1 MTTRRGPLTF
11 LATLAAVVVLLLALV
26 AAGIWWGGHPE
37 DLPGFMQR
45 AFVANRGTRVVD
57 EALARIHREYYRPV
71 GEGQLSNAS
80 ISGAVASLD
89 DPFSHYLT
97 AKELGEFD
105 HPGSFSGIGVEV
117 NPDPR
122 GLRIVQVFNSSPAA
136 RAGLKPEDLIIAVNG
151 RTLVGLP
158 EDAATSLVKG
168 PPDTDV
174 TLRVEEPAAS
184 SGEGGSAEG
193 QSNGSGEGHS
203 GGSSSRHPS
212 RHPNGHRGGSSSKA
226 SNAQPRTRTVTLTRA
241 TISQP
246 VVASITRT
254 VHGIRLGVVALAEF
268 SAGAHA
274 EVLEAVEHELQ
285 REHARGLVLDLRSNP
300 GGLVEEAQ
308 LIASFF
314 LPRGAVVVTTRGRVQ
329 PTQLLRTVG
338 GTIPASIPMVVLVDR
353 DTASA
358 AEILTGAL
366 QDHHRATV
374 VGTHTFGKG
383 VFQEEQS
390 LANGGALD
398 ITVGEYFTPNG
409 HNLGGGGVRE
419 GAGIAPEVKVPAK
432 LVDTPHGLAVALET
446 LAAKVR

>member
-11 LATLAAVVVLLLALV
+11 LASLAAVVVLLLALV

-45 AFVANRGTRVVD
+45 TFVANRGTRVVD
-57 EALARIHREYYRPV
+57 EALARIHREYYRPI
-71 GEGQLSNAS
+71 GEAQLSNAS

-97 AKELGEFD
+97 AKELNEFD

-117 NPDPR
+117 NPNPK
-122 GLRIVQVFNSSPAA
+122 GLQIVQVFNTTPAS
-136 RAGLKPEDLIIAVNG
+136 RAGLKPEDLIVAVNG
-151 RTLVGLP
+151 RSLAGLP
-158 EDAATSLVKG
+158 EDEATSLVKG
-168 PPDTDV
+168 APDTDV
-174 TLRVEEPAAS
+174 TLRVEEPGHAA
-184 SGEGGSAEG
+184 
-193 QSNGSGEGHS
+193 GH
-203 GGSSSRHPS
+203 
-212 RHPNGHRGGSSSKA
+212 
-226 SNAQPRTRTVTLTRA
+226 PRMRTVTLTRA
-241 TISQP
+241 TISEP
-246 VVASITRT
+246 VVASITRK
-254 VHGIRLGVVALAEF
+254 VHGVPLGVVALAEF

-285 REHARGLVLDLRSNP
+285 QEHARGLVLDLRSNP

-308 LIASFF
+308 LIASYF

-329 PTQLLRTVG
+329 PTQVLRAQG
-338 GTIPASIPMVVLVDR
+338 GAIPASIPMVVLVDR

-409 HNLGGGGVRE
+409 HNLGGGGVHE

-432 LVDTPHGLAVALET
+432 LVDTPHALAIALET
-446 LAAKVR
+446 LAGKVK

>member
-1 MTTRRGPLTF
+1 MTPRRQPLTF
-11 LATLAAVVVLLLALV
+11 LASLAAVVVLLLALV

-45 AFVANRGTRVVD
+45 VFVANRGTRVVD
-57 EALARIHREYYRPV
+57 EALARIHREYYRPI
-71 GEGQLSNAS
+71 GEAQLSNAS

-97 AKELGEFD
+97 AKELSEFD

-117 NPDPR
+117 NPNPR
-122 GLRIVQVFNSSPAA
+122 GLQIVQVFNGSPAS
-136 RAGLKPEDLIIAVNG
+136 RAGLKPEDLIVAVNG
-151 RTLVGLP
+151 RSLAGLP
-158 EDAATSLVKG
+158 EDEATSLVKG
-168 PPDTDV
+168 APDTDV
-174 TLRVEEPAAS
+174 TLRVQEPAPS
-184 SGEGGSAEG
+184 SAEG
-193 QSNGSGEGHS
+193 TNAGGHGTGSAKGHSNGS
-203 GGSSSRHPS
+203 
-212 RHPNGHRGGSSSKA
+212 PNGHA
-226 SNAQPRTRTVTLTRA
+226 SGRAAGLARTRTVILTRA
-241 TISQP
+241 TISEP
-246 VVASITRT
+246 VVASITRK
-254 VHGIRLGVVALAEF
+254 VGGIPLGVVALAEF

-285 REHARGLVLDLRSNP
+285 QEHARGLVLDLRSNP

-314 LPRGAVVVTTRGRVQ
+314 LPRGAVVVSTRGRVQ
-329 PTQLLRTVG
+329 PTQVLRAEG
-338 GTIPASIPMVVLVDR
+338 GAIPASIPMVVLVDR

-409 HNLGGGGVRE
+409 HNLGGGGVHE
-419 GAGIAPEVKVPAK
+419 GAGIVPEVKVPAK
-432 LVDTPHGLAVALET
+432 LVDTPHGLAVALKT
-446 LAAKVR
+446 LAAKVK

>member
-1 MTTRRGPLTF
+1 V
-11 LATLAAVVVLLLALV
+11 AALAAVVVLLLALV

-45 AFVANRGTRVVD
+45 TFVANRGTRVVD
-57 EALARIHREYYRPV
+57 EALARIHREYYRPI
-71 GEGQLSNAS
+71 GEAQLSNAS

-97 AKELGEFD
+97 AKELSEFD

-117 NPDPR
+117 NPDPG
-122 GLRIVQVFNSSPAA
+122 GLRIVQVFNSSPAS
-136 RAGLKPEDLIIAVNG
+136 RAGLKPEDLIVAVNG
-151 RTLVGLP
+151 RSLVGLP

-174 TLRVEEPAAS
+174 TLRVEEPAAAGQAGS
-184 SGEGGSAEG
+184 NTGAHANGSA
-193 QSNGSGEGHS
+193 SGHAAGHS
-203 GGSSSRHPS
+203 R
-212 RHPNGHRGGSSSKA
+212 K
-226 SNAQPRTRTVTLTRA
+226 RTVTLTRA

-254 VHGIRLGVVALAEF
+254 VHGIPLGVVALAEF

-285 REHARGLVLDLRSNP
+285 QDHARGLVLDLRANP

-308 LIASFF
+308 LIASYF

-329 PTQLLRTVG
+329 PTQVLRAEG
-338 GTIPASIPMVVLVDR
+338 GAIPASVPMVVLVDR
-353 DTASA
+353 NTASA

-366 QDHHRATV
+366 QDHRRATV

>member
-1 MTTRRGPLTF
+1 MSTRRGPLTF
-11 LATLAAVVVLLLALV
+11 LVTLAAVVVLLLALV

-45 AFVANRGTRVVD
+45 TFVANRGTRVVD
-57 EALARIHREYYRPV
+57 EALARIHREYYRPI
-71 GEGQLSNAS
+71 GETQLSNAS
-80 ISGAVASLD
+80 ISGAVASLN

-97 AKELGEFD
+97 PKELAEFD

-117 NPDPR
+117 NPSAK
-122 GLRIVQVFNSSPAA
+122 GLQIVQVFNDTPAS
-136 RAGLKPEDLIIAVNG
+136 RAGLKPEDVIVAVNG
-151 RTLVGLP
+151 RSLAGLP
-158 EDAATSLVKG
+158 EDDATSLVKG
-168 PPDTDV
+168 APDTDV
-174 TLRVEEPAAS
+174 TLRVEEPAA
-184 SGEGGSAEG
+184 GQAGS
-193 QSNGSGEGHS
+193 N
-203 GGSSSRHPS
+203 GGSSS
-212 RHPNGHRGGSSSKA
+212 GHSTSH
-226 SNAQPRTRTVTLTRA
+226 PRTRTVTLTRA
-241 TISQP
+241 TISEP
-246 VVASITRT
+246 VVASITRK
-254 VHGIRLGVVALAEF
+254 VHGIKLGVVALAEF

-285 REHARGLVLDLRSNP
+285 QEHVRGLVLDLRSNP

-308 LIASFF
+308 LIASYF

-329 PTQLLRTVG
+329 PTQVLRAEG
-338 GTIPASIPMVVLVDR
+338 GAIPASIPMVVLVDR

-358 AEILTGAL
+358 AEITTGAL

-419 GAGIAPEVKVPAK
+419 GGGITPEVKVPAK
-432 LVDTPHGLAVALET
+432 LIDTPHALAVALET
-446 LAAKVR
+446 LAAKVK